1 MYIYIHDIKNSVCI
15 NIQMIERLITEKQS
29 LRRVFI
35 SNKYSYMN
43 YYILLLHF
51 QHAGKPIP

>member
-1 MYIYIHDIKNSVCI
+1 MIK
-15 NIQMIERLITEKQS
+15 RLITEKQS

-35 SNKYSYMN
+35 SNKYNYMN
-43 YYILLLHF
+43 YYILLLLF